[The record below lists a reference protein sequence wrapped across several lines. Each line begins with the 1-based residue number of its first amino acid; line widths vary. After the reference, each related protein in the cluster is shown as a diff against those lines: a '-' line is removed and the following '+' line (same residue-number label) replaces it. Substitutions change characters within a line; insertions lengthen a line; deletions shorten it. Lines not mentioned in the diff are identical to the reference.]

1 MDCYSNPRFFVE
13 DEYGKSVIKQQ
24 GAGICQGC
32 LLSPYL
38 FALVM
43 SVINHD
49 ISCNINQRTVNSR
62 FDGVDF
68 DRVYYADDTLLIS
81 TNTQEANYL
90 LHELYG
96 LETIHLTQS
105 MQKKINAFQLRG
117 MRRIPG
123 SIVLM

>member
-1 MDCYSNPRFFVE
+1 MPFV
-13 DEYGKSVIKQQ
+13 S
-24 GAGICQGC
+24 
-32 LLSPYL
+32 LLVRVL
-38 FALVM
+38 AM
-43 SVINHD
+43 SAIGHD
-49 ISCNINQRTVNSR
+49 ISCNINQRTLNSR
-62 FDGVDF
+62 FGGVNF
-68 DRVYYADDTLLIS
+68 DRVNYAADTLLIS